1 MFNKTYET
9 VYISFFFGTMCATF
23 LIFHEIQTLEAVNV
37 TLNCGKTEVFPA
49 IASGTHEVSY
59 VFNSKLY

>member
-9 VYISFFFGTMCATF
+9 IYMMFFCTVCVTF

-49 IASGTHEVSY
+49 IASGIREVSY
-59 VFNSKLY
+59 VFNSKLN